1 LTRRAVLSGGGSL
14 ALGLAL
20 AGCGEAPTRSAP
32 AGVRGAV
39 FNTGSADVTLFDPA
53 SNRVTGSS
61 RIGAVVRW
69 LSNEQRFWD
78 GRRIWT
84 YDFPGNEV
92 RAIAIDPDTFQV
104 VAEVPV
110 GGEAPGHS
118 LVLTPDR
125 RRGFVN
131 AANSDLVAV
140 VDPVAGRV
148 IGQVP
153 TGAYP

>member
-1 LTRRAVLSGGGSL
+1 MLQAGGSL

-20 AGCGEAPTRSAP
+20 SACGGSGQQLERP
-32 AGVRGAV
+32 ARDGLRGAV

-53 SNRVTGSS
+53 SNTVTGST

-78 GRRIWT
+78 GRHIWT
-84 YDFPGNEV
+84 YDFPGTEV
-92 RAIAIDPDTFQV
+92 RAIAIDPGTFQV
-104 VAEVPV
+104 IAEIPV

-118 LVLTPDR
+118 FVLTPDR

-131 AANSDLVAV
+131 AANSDFVAV
-140 VDPVAGRV
+140 VDPAAGRV
-148 IGQVP
+148 IGHVP

>member
-1 LTRRAVLSGGGSL
+1 MTRRAALRAGGGL

-20 AGCGEAPTRSAP
+20 AACGAAPPRSDP
-32 AGVRGAV
+32 SGVRGAV

-61 RIGAVVRW
+61 RVGAVVRW

-92 RAIAIDPDTFQV
+92 RAVAIDPGTFQV

-118 LVLTPDR
+118 LVLSPDR

-131 AANSDLVAV
+131 AANSDVVAV

-148 IGQVP
+148 IGHVP